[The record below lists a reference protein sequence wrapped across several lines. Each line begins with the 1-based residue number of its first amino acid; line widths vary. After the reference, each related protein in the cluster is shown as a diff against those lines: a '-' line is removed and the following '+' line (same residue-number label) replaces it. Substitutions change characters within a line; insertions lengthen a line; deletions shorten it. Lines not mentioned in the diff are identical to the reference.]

1 MLYYVAIHKSEG
13 LDWSEGQDC
22 VRNIALESRQFTS
35 CRFYF
40 CIRNNYRYE
49 KTVCDGCFQG
59 IDYEK
64 KNYTMIF
71 RILETKK
78 GTYQTN
84 SSYFLH
90 EIEELLKQSDLNDR
104 FGWLFKENSNLEI
117 EQEDKILEQW
127 S

>member
-13 LDWSEGQDC
+13 LDCSEGQDF
-22 VRNIALESRQFTS
+22 VRNTVLKSRQCTS
-35 CRFYF
+35 CQFYF
-40 CIRNNYRYE
+40 YIRNNYRHE
-49 KTVCDGCFQG
+49 KTICDGYIQG

-64 KNYTMIF
+64 KSYTMIF

-84 SSYFLH
+84 SCYFLH
-90 EIEELLKQSDLNDR
+90 DIEQLLEQSDLNER
-104 FGWLFKENSNLEI
+104 FGWLFKEKSSLEI
-117 EQEDKILEQW
+117 EHEDKIVEQC

>member
-1 MLYYVAIHKSEG
+1 MPV
-13 LDWSEGQDC
+13 
-22 VRNIALESRQFTS
+22 
-35 CRFYF
+35 YF

-90 EIEELLKQSDLNDR
+90 ETEELLKQSDLNDR

>member
-1 MLYYVAIHKSEG
+1 MVYYVAIHKSEG

-40 CIRNNYRYE
+40 GIRNNYRYE

-64 KNYTMIF
+64 KMI
-71 RILETKK
+71 
-78 GTYQTN
+78 Y
-84 SSYFLH
+84 
-90 EIEELLKQSDLNDR
+90 ND
-104 FGWLFKENSNLEI
+104 F
-117 EQEDKILEQW
+117 
-127 S
+127 